1 MIDYRVTI
9 PFSMTKAIFVIADTE
24 FRMMPEYVSVAIDG
38 PVGAG
43 KSTIARAAAAA
54 LGYVYVDTG
63 AMYRSVGLYCRRKNT
78 DMGSPV
84 DIAAQLGEISLGI
97 RIIDGVQHIFLNGED
112 VSEEIRLPEI
122 SMAASAVS
130 AVPEVR
136 DALLGMQREFAEKNN
151 VIMDGRDI
159 GTVVLPN
166 ARVKIFLTASPE
178 IRAKRRFDEL
188 KAKGREVT
196 FEEVLDDLNKR
207 DYNDSHRAAAPLRAA
222 EDAVVADTSGLD
234 FEQSVKLVCGLI
246 KERL

>member
-1 MIDYRVTI
+1 
-9 PFSMTKAIFVIADTE
+9 MTKAISVIADTE

-178 IRAKRRFDEL
+178 ICAKRRFDEL

>member
-1 MIDYRVTI
+1 M
-9 PFSMTKAIFVIADTE
+9 SK
-24 FRMMPEYVSVAIDG
+24 YVSVAIDG

-43 KSTIARAAAAA
+43 KSTIARAAAER
-54 LGYVYVDTG
+54 LGFVYADTG
-63 AMYRSVGLYCRRKNT
+63 ALYRAVGLYCHRKGI
-78 DMGSPV
+78 DMKRASAV
-84 DIAAQLGEISLGI
+84 AAQLDEISLEI
-97 RIIDGVQHIFLNGED
+97 KRIDGAQHVFLNEKD

-136 DALLGMQREFAEKNN
+136 TALLDMQRIIAENN
-151 VIMDGRDI
+151 DVIMDGRDI

-166 ARVKIFLTASPE
+166 ASVKIFLTASPE

-188 KAKGREVT
+188 IAKGSEVS

-207 DYNDSHRAAAPLRAA
+207 DYNDSHREAAPLKAA
-222 EDAVVADTSGLD
+222 EDAVMADTSGLD
-234 FEQSVKLVCGLI
+234 FEQSVELVCGLI

>member
-9 PFSMTKAIFVIADTE
+9 PFSMTKAISVIADTE

-136 DALLGMQREFAEKNN
+136 DALLGMQREIDEKNN